1 MAVEWLLLSL
11 CAGAAVALW
20 RALLPRTRGPGLS
33 RVLGALVALGGT
45 LLGAGIVG
53 GLVAAFYL
61 SNLLASFLFGVEPR
75 DAAVFIGV
83 PVVLTLIGLGTAAV
97 VARRA
102 GRVDPLESLRHD

>member
-1 MAVEWLLLSL
+1 MGRAHGGV
-11 CAGAAVALW
+11 VA
-20 RALLPRTRGPGLS
+20 
-33 RVLGALVALGGT
+33 
-45 LLGAGIVG
+45 

-75 DAAVFIGV
+75 DGPVFIAV
-83 PVVLTLIGLGTAAV
+83 PVVLTLIGLGTVAV